1 MMMKHKQQ
9 PVHAQHS
16 RVNRNKFGNKIR
28 LGKAVAATFA
38 ASRETDLDVAAN
50 VEITFTERFQSP
62 EISVES
68 QICIGIGCLL
78 ELVENGR

>member
-1 MMMKHKQQ
+1 MLSSSKLAFNMISLKMMMKHKQQ

-50 VEITFTERFQSP
+50 VEITFTERFQS
-62 EISVES
+62 
-68 QICIGIGCLL
+68 L
-78 ELVENGR
+78 